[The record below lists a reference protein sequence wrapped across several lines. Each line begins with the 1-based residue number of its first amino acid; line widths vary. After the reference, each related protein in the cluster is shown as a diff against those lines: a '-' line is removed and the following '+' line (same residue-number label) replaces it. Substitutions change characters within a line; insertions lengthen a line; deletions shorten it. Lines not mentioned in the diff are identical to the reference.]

1 MNPRPVVRVVA
12 LVAAVWLLAAVAW
25 FVPDTWLDGRPP
37 QLQSRADAIEIALD
51 RLHAEAIKIAAAAL
65 NSFPP
70 PLDASPANEILLQRL
85 EGIGIV
91 DADGA
96 YLIWQGSPA
105 DPPGDFNETRG
116 ATSWIEKHG
125 SVSRWIVRAGPDAE
139 GWLSLASF
147 TLRSQEHDG
156 GLQALLPQ
164 PLFAGVDV
172 VLRPGAEDDPGTV
185 AEGTLVRTWQ
195 AEGRSSP
202 VRLHLRSA
210 PAGHRAGR
218 VRGLLVAFAVLLT
231 TLAVAFGLGWRSRVQ
246 TNAGIIQAVGAI
258 LALRLLISWTSAP
271 QWLLAREASS
281 ASLFGVRDFGRL
293 LASPADLLL
302 TGLAFYLVAVALRRR
317 LSTPAA
323 QAGASA
329 RWVLIATSV
338 GGAVLVGWLVLI
350 VARNSRETLFDTGGD
365 WTTDARLLVAAGLI
379 LALLGVASLVSRLLL
394 RRTATDPSTLGA
406 LLPTTLCFSVLAL
419 ATAFALQQRQEDAQL
434 ERMRVDLAPQVL
446 EQSARRRLALQ
457 ATIAEVQRA
466 FADPSAAALSLDP
479 AEWAFRYWIDS
490 ALAHGGY
497 QSSLDFYDLNL
508 QPLSHFGY
516 DIPELD
522 EDVGPWEELPADS
535 AEIFVEPFRPV
546 PSVRQQLLHVEAP
559 LTRHG
564 EPRGVVVAHV
574 LDEPENLPFLPASR
588 AYLAALGQHRDDP
601 AGDIHYVVYDA
612 QGTPLSSTLTSPP
625 AETGEFRLA
634 ALSHKTVKFRAGD
647 KRLIG
652 IALGE
657 RDRLHLLLVE
667 DAAFLERLAGA
678 LRFLLTGLAILF
690 VVALLPR
697 LLRRGGLTLIDSA
710 LRGSFQRKLVAAML
724 VASVVPLIGLS
735 LILRGYIETHA
746 GHELDSSAVSFA
758 GAAQKLLE
766 DATAPLEL
774 PGERAEDA
782 AASAPVEISDSF
794 LLWLRRV
801 VGQDVHVYE
810 RGRVVA
816 SSKRELFDAG
826 VLPARLDGWV
836 HRQVAIEG
844 RPSLVS
850 HQLLAGRELP
860 VAYAPI
866 RSVDPARQMIVAVP
880 MVRAPGVIQRE
891 VRRVA
896 EIILVAT
903 VLLAALLIVA
913 ATYLARTVAR
923 PLRSLAEA
931 TAQIAAG
938 DYDTRL
944 RAETRD
950 EVADLVRGFNAMAR
964 SLKQQRTTLERRR
977 DYIETLLQHATMGVL
992 SIDSAG
998 AIVTL
1003 NPTATELLSA
1013 AGAAVEVGADLA
1025 VAVESVDALAGLRA
1039 ALRDGAAATGEPVE
1053 FDLENDTGP
1062 RRLRMVRVPL
1072 PGSAGRSVGTL
1083 ILLDDVTELTRSNQ
1097 LAAWAEM
1104 ARAIAHEI
1112 KNPLTPIQLSAE
1124 HLRKLL
1130 TDRGVL
1136 PDDKIEACIETVI
1149 KQVRTLYEIAGDFST
1164 YAKLPVLKPEPH
1176 DPAEFMRE
1184 TMSPY
1189 RSSMPAGIELV
1200 ETYDEVPKVAIDYRV
1215 LSRAVVN
1222 LIENAIQAMPDGGR
1236 LNINVSAPNGGFVE
1250 IGVDDNGVGLDPEV
1264 KRRLFEP
1271 YFSTKSSGT
1280 GLGLAI
1286 ALRAIEAHQGT
1297 IEVDSAPGKGTRFRI
1312 RLPALRS

>member
-1 MNPRPVVRVVA
+1 MNSRPTAWLVA
-12 LVAAVWLLAAVAW
+12 LVATVWLSAAIAS
-25 FVPDTWLDGRPP
+25 FVPDSLLDGKPP
-37 QLQSRADAIEIALD
+37 QLQARADAIELALD
-51 RLHAEAIKIAAAAL
+51 RLHAEAIEIAAAAL

-70 PLDASPANEILLQRL
+70 QLNASPAGEILLQRL

-105 DPPGDFNETRG
+105 DPPRGFNEIQGT
-116 ATSWIEKHG
+116 ASWIEERG
-125 SVSRWIVRAGPDAE
+125 TVSRWIVRAGPDAE

-147 TLRSQEHDG
+147 TIRSQEHDG
-156 GLQALLPQ
+156 GLEALLPDD
-164 PLFAGVDV
+164 LFSGVDV
-172 VLRPGAEDDPGTV
+172 ALRPGAEEDPETV
-185 AEGTLVRTWQ
+185 GEGTLVRTWQ

-202 VRLHLRSA
+202 VQLHVRAA
-210 PAGHRAGR
+210 PAGRRADR
-218 VRGLLVAFAVLLT
+218 IRGLLVACAVLLT
-231 TLAVAFGLGWRSRVQ
+231 TLTVAFGFNWRSRVQ
-246 TNAGIIQAVGAI
+246 TRAGFVQAVVAI
-258 LALRLLISWTSAP
+258 LSLRLLLGWTGAP

-281 ASLFGVRDFGRL
+281 ASLFGVRTFGRL

-302 TGLAFYLVAVALRRR
+302 TGLAIYLVALALQCC

-323 QAGASA
+323 QARAA
-329 RWVLIATSV
+329 TRWVLIGTTL
-338 GGAVLVGWLVLI
+338 GGAVLAGRLVLI
-350 VARNSRETLFDTGGD
+350 VARNSRDTLFDTGGD
-365 WTTDARLLVAAGLI
+365 WTTDARLLVASGLI
-379 LALLGVASLVSRLLL
+379 LALLGVATLASLLLL
-394 RRTATDPSTLGA
+394 RATATDPKSLGA
-406 LLPTTLCFSVLAL
+406 LLPTMLCFSALAL
-419 ATAFALQQRQEDAQL
+419 ATAFVLQLRQEDAQL
-434 ERMRVDLAPQVL
+434 ERIRVDLAPQVL
-446 EQSARRRLALQ
+446 EQSARRHLALQ

-466 FADPSAAALSLDP
+466 FADPAAAALDLEP
-479 AEWAFRYWIDS
+479 AEWAFHYWIDS

-508 QPLSHFGY
+508 HLLSHFGY
-516 DIPELD
+516 DLPELD
-522 EDVGPWEELPADS
+522 EAVGPWQELPADGT
-535 AEIFVEPFRPV
+535 EIFAEPFRPV
-546 PSVRQQLLHVEAP
+546 PSVRQRLLHVEAP

-564 EPRGVVVAHV
+564 EPRGVVVAHI
-574 LDEPENLPFLPASR
+574 LDEPDNLPFLPAGR

-601 AGDIHYVVYDA
+601 AGDVHYVVYDA
-612 QGTPLSSTLTSPP
+612 QGTPLRSTLTQPP

-634 ALSHKTVKFRAGD
+634 ALNNEAVKFRAGD
-647 KRLIG
+647 ERFIG
-652 IALGE
+652 IAIGE

-667 DAAFLERLAGA
+667 DPALLERLAGA
-678 LRFLLTGLAILF
+678 LRFLLAGLVILF
-690 VVALLPR
+690 VVALLPQ
-697 LLRRGGLTLIDSA
+697 LVRRGPALVDA
-710 LRGSFQRKLVAAML
+710 VLRGSFQRKLVTAML

-735 LILRGYIETHA
+735 LILRGYIETRA
-746 GHELDSSAVSFA
+746 GHELESSAVGFA

-774 PGERAEDA
+774 PGEGTDDT

-836 HRQVAIEG
+836 QRQVAIEG

-850 HQLLAGRELP
+850 RQTLGGRELP

-880 MVRAPGVIQRE
+880 MVRAPGEIHRE
-891 VRRVA
+891 VQRVA

-923 PLRSLAEA
+923 PLRALAGA

-944 RAETRD
+944 QAETRD
-950 EVADLVRGFNAMAR
+950 EVADLVRGFNAMAQ

-992 SIDSAG
+992 SIDSSG

-1003 NPTATELLSA
+1003 NPTAIELLSA
-1013 AGAAVEVGADLA
+1013 AGATVGIGKDLA
-1025 VAVESVDALAGLRA
+1025 VAVESADALAGLRA
-1039 ALRDGAAATGEPVE
+1039 ALRDGTAATGEPVE
-1053 FDLENDTGP
+1053 FDLESEQRP
-1062 RRLRMVRVPL
+1062 RRVRMVRVPL

-1130 TDRGVL
+1130 DDRGIL

-1149 KQVRTLYEIAGDFST
+1149 KQVRTLYEIAGEFST
-1164 YAKLPVLKPEPH
+1164 YAKLPVLKREPH

-1189 RSSMPAGIELV
+1189 RSSTLAGIELV
-1200 ETYDEVPKVAIDYRV
+1200 ETYDDVPKVAIDYRV

-1236 LNINVSAPNGGFVE
+1236 LDVSVSAPNGEVVE

-1264 KRRLFEP
+1264 RRRLFEP

-1286 ALRAIEAHQGT
+1286 ARSAIEAHQGT
-1297 IEVDSAPGKGTRFRI
+1297 IEVDSALGKGTRFRI
-1312 RLPALRS
+1312 RLPAIKL

>member
-1 MNPRPVVRVVA
+1 M
-12 LVAAVWLLAAVAW
+12 AAVAS

-37 QLQSRADAIEIALD
+37 QLETRADAIEVALD
-51 RLHAEAIKIAAAAL
+51 RLYAEAVEIAAAGL
-65 NSFPP
+65 SSFPP
-70 PLDASPANEILLQRL
+70 QLDESPANEILLQRL

-91 DADGA
+91 DADGG

-105 DPPGDFNETRG
+105 DPPGGFNEIEG
-116 ATSWIEKHG
+116 PGSWIEEHG
-125 SVSRWIVRAGPDAE
+125 AVSRWIVRAGPDAE

-147 TLRSQEHDG
+147 TIHSQEHED
-156 GLQALLPQ
+156 GLQALLPDD
-164 PLFAGVDV
+164 LFAGVDV
-172 VLRPGAEDDPGTV
+172 VLRPGTEDPPETV
-185 AEGTLVRTWQ
+185 AAGTTVRTWR
-195 AEGRSSP
+195 AAGRTSP
-202 VRLHLRSA
+202 VQLQLGA
-210 PAGHRAGR
+210 TAAGR
-218 VRGLLVAFAVLLT
+218 RADRIRGLLLAFAALFT
-231 TLAVAFGLGWRSRVQ
+231 TLTVAFGFGWGSRVQ
-246 TNAGIIQAVGAI
+246 TNLGFAQAVVAI
-258 LALRLLISWTSAP
+258 LVLRLGIGWSGAL
-271 QWLLAREASS
+271 QRLLAHEASS
-281 ASLFGVRDFGRL
+281 ASLFGVRTFGRL

-302 TGLAFYLVAVALRRR
+302 TGLAIYLIALALRQR

-323 QAGASA
+323 QARSGT
-329 RWVLIATSV
+329 RWVLIATTL
-338 GGAVLVGWLVLI
+338 GGAVLAGRLVLI
-350 VARNSRETLFDTGGD
+350 VARNSRETMFDTGGA
-365 WTTDARLLVAAGLI
+365 WSGDARLLVASGLI
-379 LALLGVASLVSRLLL
+379 LALLGVATLASLLLL
-394 RRTATDPSTLGA
+394 RATATDPRTFGA
-406 LLPTTLCFSVLAL
+406 LLPTTLCFSALAL
-419 ATAFALQQRQEDAQL
+419 ATAFVLQQRQEDALL
-434 ERMRVDLAPQVL
+434 ERIRVDFAPQVL
-446 EQSARRRLALQ
+446 EQSARRHLALQ

-466 FADPSAAALSLDP
+466 FADPAAGTLGLEP
-479 AEWAFRYWIDS
+479 AEWAFHYWIDS

-508 QPLSHFGY
+508 QLLSHFGY
-516 DIPELD
+516 DLPELD
-522 EDVGPWEELPADS
+522 EIVGPWEDLPADS
-535 AEIFVEPFRPV
+535 TAIFPEPFRPV
-546 PSVRQQLLHVEAP
+546 ASVRQRLLHVEAP

-574 LDEPENLPFLPASR
+574 LDDPENLPFLPAGR

-601 AGDIHYVVYDA
+601 AGGDLHYVVYDA
-612 QGTPLSSTLTSPP
+612 QGTPLRSTLTSPP

-634 ALSHKTVKFRAGD
+634 ALNDEAVKFSAGD
-647 KRLIG
+647 QRYIG
-652 IALGE
+652 VALGE
-657 RDRLHLLLVE
+657 RDRLHLLLFE
-667 DAAFLERLAGA
+667 DAAPLERLAGA
-678 LRFLLTGLAILF
+678 LRFLLAGLAILF
-690 VVALLPR
+690 IVAVLPR
-697 LLRRGGLTLIDSA
+697 LVRRGGLALVNTA
-710 LRGSFQRKLVAAML
+710 LRGSFQRKLVAATL

-735 LILRGYIETHA
+735 LILRGYIETRA
-746 GHELDSSAVSFA
+746 GQELESSAIGFA

-766 DATAPLEL
+766 DAAAPLDPLDE
-774 PGERAEDA
+774 ESADI
-782 AASAPVEISDSF
+782 APVQISDSF

-836 HRQVAIEG
+836 QRQVAIEG
-844 RPSLVS
+844 RPSLVLR
-850 HQLLAGRELP
+850 QMLGGRELP

-866 RSVDPARQMIVAVP
+866 RSVAPSRQMIVAVP
-880 MVRAPGVIQRE
+880 MVRAPGEIHRAVQ
-891 VRRVA
+891 RVA

-923 PLRSLAEA
+923 PLRALAGA

-944 RAETRD
+944 QAETQD
-950 EVADLVRGFNAMAR
+950 EVADLVRGFNAMAQ

-977 DYIETLLQHATMGVL
+977 DYIETLLQHATTGVL
-992 SIDSAG
+992 SIDEYG

-1003 NPTATELLSA
+1003 NPTATKLLAA
-1013 AGAAVEVGADLA
+1013 AGVDVGIGTDLTL
-1025 VAVESVDALAGLRA
+1025 AVESAGALTGLRA
-1039 ALRDGAAATGEPVE
+1039 ALRDGTSATGEPVE
-1053 FDLENDTGP
+1053 FDLENEQQP
-1062 RRLRMVRVPL
+1062 RRLRMIRVPL

-1124 HLRKLL
+1124 HLLKLL
-1130 TDRGVL
+1130 DDRGVL

-1189 RSSMPAGIELV
+1189 RSSMLAGIELL
-1200 ETYDEVPKVAIDYRV
+1200 ETYDDVPKVAIDYRV
-1215 LSRAVVN
+1215 LSRAVIN

-1236 LNINVSAPNGGFVE
+1236 LDVSVTAPDGEFVE
-1250 IGVDDNGVGLDPEV
+1250 ISVDDNGTGLDPEV

-1286 ALRAIEAHQGT
+1286 ARQAIEAHQGT
-1297 IEVDSAPGKGTRFRI
+1297 IEVDSAPGEGTRFRI
-1312 RLPALRS
+1312 RLPAIESA